1 MPSHRRRSRSGNVLS
16 ICVLAGV
23 LVVAFGTVT
32 VVSLYLSRVSATV
45 ESMARSEPLGGYEG
59 RPEKAVPARA
69 AANTPKVMA
78 ACDPSTVP
86 SDAARKIF
94 NLDV

>member
-45 ESMARSEPLGGYEG
+45 ESMVA
-59 RPEKAVPARA
+59 
-69 AANTPKVMA
+69 
-78 ACDPSTVP
+78 
-86 SDAARKIF
+86 
-94 NLDV
+94 